1 MFPGCW
7 GNGYRTVWWVTC
19 EVWWMLEFGVN
30 VCGLYWLVVR
40 YFIEKNGT
48 NCHMGF
54 SSVSQMC
61 NFSYFCKCH
70 WASIWNVLQFI
81 YCSICWPMSHVTC
94 FMKYLI
100 FLWLFHLFH
109 FAEKPIIG
117 CLLVGSFVMNY
128 PVCDSMTC
136 YMCLLALKA
145 IYFSSS
151 YFSLL

>member
-61 NFSYFCKCH
+61 NLSYFCKCH

-117 CLLVGSFVMNY
+117 CLLVGYFVMNY

-145 IYFSSS
+145 I
-151 YFSLL
+151 